1 MSHELKGR
9 VPGRPKDQCITL
21 NINGLQRR
29 TTHIYTAL
37 NAEQF
42 NRLDSGSGDTK
53 HYTRSELIAITNNK
67 EVWSKLKTF
76 EQVFILALLEHCLA
90 PGIEI
95 TFA

>member
-1 MSHELKGR
+1 MSHEITGR
-9 VPGRPKDQCITL
+9 IPGAPKDSCITL

-29 TTHIYTAL
+29 TTQFYKAL

-76 EQVFILALLEHCLA
+76 EQCFILLLLEHCLA